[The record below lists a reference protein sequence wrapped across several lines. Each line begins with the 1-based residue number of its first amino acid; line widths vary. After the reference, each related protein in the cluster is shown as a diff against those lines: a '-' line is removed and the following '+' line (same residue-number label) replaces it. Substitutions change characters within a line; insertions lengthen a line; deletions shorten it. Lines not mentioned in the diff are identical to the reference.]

1 MTAELID
8 LLFGATAAV
17 YAASCVLF
25 IAYLLG
31 WPAGEPDTG
40 GSAWR
45 VARWA
50 PWLLAIGVPLHAANI
65 IVSSLVLHVCPVEGM
80 HFSMSIVSMLAAFAY
95 VLARARFRID
105 VVGAFVAPLALTFLL
120 ASRFVGTGGG
130 PRLKSAILP
139 FHVAANLLSLAL
151 FTLAFAA
158 AVAYLVQERHLKQKN
173 FRGSFRRLPPLDAL
187 DRAEHRFLVAGFP
200 LLTIGILTGTLWARE
215 VEAGGA
221 AEIARALLGYASWG
235 LFGAVLLLRA
245 AAGWRGRR
253 AAYGTIAGFGF
264 TLLVLL
270 FYLVRDAATTRAVV
284 ALAGGP

>member
-1 MTAELID
+1 VRVELTD

-17 YAASCVLF
+17 YSAACVLF
-25 IAYLLG
+25 IAFLLG
-31 WPAGEPDTG
+31 WPAGEPSA
-40 GSAWR
+40 GSSAGR
-45 VARWA
+45 AARWA
-50 PWLLAIGVPLHAANI
+50 PRLLAIGVPLHAANI
-65 IVSSLVLHVCPVEGM
+65 LVASLALHVCPVGGM
-80 HFSMSIVSMLAAFAY
+80 HFSMSVVSMLAALTY
-95 VLARARFRID
+95 VVARPRFHID

-158 AVAYLVQERHLKQKN
+158 AVAYLLQERHLKRKN
-173 FRGSFRRLPPLDAL
+173 FAGAFHRLPPLDAL

-221 AEIARALLGYASWG
+221 AEIARALFGYASWG

-270 FYLVRDAATTRAVV
+270 LYLVRDASARAVV
-284 ALAGGP
+284 ASAGAL

>member
-1 MTAELID
+1 MTAELVD

-17 YAASCVLF
+17 YLAASVLF
-25 IAYLLG
+25 VVHLFG
-31 WPAGEPDTG
+31 WSGGDPNRTG
-40 GSAWR
+40 GAGP

-50 PWLLAIGVPLHAANI
+50 PRLVAIGVPLHAANI
-65 IVSSLVLHVCPVEGM
+65 VVASLVAHVCPVEGI
-80 HFSMSIVSMLAAFAY
+80 HFSMSIASMLAALAY
-95 VLARARFRID
+95 VLARARLRID
-105 VVGAFVAPLALTFLL
+105 VVGVFVAPLALTFLL

-130 PRLKSAILP
+130 GPRLRSAILP

-158 AVAYLVQERHLKQKN
+158 AVAYLLQERHLKQKKLQGT
-173 FRGSFRRLPPLDAL
+173 FYRLPPLDAL
-187 DRAEHRFLVAGFP
+187 DRAEHRCLMAGFP

-221 AEIARALLGYASWG
+221 AEIARAVFGYASWG

-270 FYLVRDAATTRAVV
+270 LYLVRDAAAATAV
-284 ALAGGP
+284 AAAGIP

>member
-1 MTAELID
+1 VKLELAD
-8 LLFGATAAV
+8 LLFGATAVV
-17 YAASCVLF
+17 YSAACVMF
-25 IAYLLG
+25 IAFLLG
-31 WPAGEPDTG
+31 WPSGAPEGAEGDG
-40 GSAWR
+40 R
-45 VARWA
+45 IARWA
-50 PWLLAIGVPLHAANI
+50 PRLVAIGVPLHAAH
-65 IVSSLVLHVCPVEGM
+65 IVSASLLLHVCPVEGI
-80 HFSMSIVSMLAAFAY
+80 HFAMNVASMLAALAY
-95 VLARARFRID
+95 VVARARFRID

-120 ASRFVGTGGG
+120 ASRFVGADGA
-130 PRLKSAILP
+130 PKLRSAILP
-139 FHVAANLLSLAL
+139 FHVAANLLGVAL

-158 AVAYLVQERHLKQKN
+158 AVAYLLQERHLKQKN
-173 FRGSFRRLPPLDAL
+173 LQGIYQRLPPLDAL

-221 AEIARALLGYASWG
+221 AEIARAAFGYVSWG

-270 FYLVRDAATTRAVV
+270 FYLVRDATAVAAV
-284 ALAGGP
+284 AAGGAP

>member
-1 MTAELID
+1 VRGQVVD
-8 LLFGATAAV
+8 LLFGATAAA
-17 YAASCVLF
+17 YLAASVLF
-25 IAYLLG
+25 ILYLFG
-31 WPAGEPDTG
+31 WPAGEPAA
-40 GSAWR
+40 GSSAGR

-50 PWLLAIGVPLHAANI
+50 PRLVAIGVPLHAANI
-65 IVSSLVLHVCPVEGM
+65 VVASLALHMCPVEGI
-80 HFSMSIVSMLAAFAY
+80 HSSMSIASMLVALAY
-95 VLARARFRID
+95 VFARARFRID
-105 VVGAFVAPLALTFLL
+105 VVGVFVAPLALTFLL
-120 ASRFVGTGGG
+120 ASRVVGTGTG
-130 PRLKSAILP
+130 PRLRSAILP

-158 AVAYLVQERHLKQKN
+158 AVAYLLQDRLLKQKN
-173 FRGSFRRLPPLDAL
+173 FQGTFHRLPPLDAL

-200 LLTIGILTGTLWARE
+200 LLTIGVLTGTLCARE

-221 AEIARALLGYASWG
+221 AEIARAAFGYTSWV

-270 FYLVRDAATTRAVV
+270 LYLVRDAAAAA
-284 ALAGGP
+284 ALASTRIP